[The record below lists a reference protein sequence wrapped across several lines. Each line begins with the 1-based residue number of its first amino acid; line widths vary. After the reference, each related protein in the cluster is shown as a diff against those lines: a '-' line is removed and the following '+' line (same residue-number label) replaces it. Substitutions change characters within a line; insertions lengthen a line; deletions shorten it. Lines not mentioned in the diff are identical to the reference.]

1 MEVTPPIRERRA
13 ALVRGVVQ
21 GVGFRPFV
29 YRLALEESLSGFVG
43 NDAGGV
49 LIEIEGPPEQVEAF
63 LARLRSEPPPL
74 ARIDS
79 ITVRPL
85 VPTGASGF
93 HIQAS
98 QSAGPVTTGIPADAA
113 TCPDCLRELLDPAD
127 RRYRF
132 PFLNCTNCGPRFTIT
147 RRIPYDRPQT
157 SMAVFPMCPACQA
170 EYDDPLNRRFHAQP
184 NACWSCGPRVW
195 LETANA
201 PSLNDSANPPTR
213 NLQES
218 IANSPTC
225 DFRTAEANSPT
236 HVSGEMHDNSATHNS
251 GEIPVNSPTP
261 SFDEPIANSLTRN
274 FRAAEANSLPLFKPP
289 LAAHQ
294 HPAEAKEASTSSHDD
309 PIIQAIQ
316 LLRDGKIVAIKG
328 IGGFHLA
335 VDATNQSAVMRLRQR
350 KHRYGKPLAV
360 MVRDLEA
367 ARKLCTLTAEE
378 EALLTTSARPIVLAR
393 RRPDSPIAQTL
404 GAPGPDFGTWES
416 IAEAVAPGIPWLGIF
431 LPYAPLQHLL
441 FANSCVHAL
450 VMTSANLSEEPIAID
465 NDEARARLGQ
475 IADAFLM
482 HDREILQ
489 RCDDSVAAIVDGAP
503 QLLRRAR
510 GFVPLGIALPFDAPP
525 LLAVGGHLKN
535 VFTLARGRFAYQSQH
550 MGDLENLTGLDFF
563 RESLDHLMRTFE
575 IEPQAVVHDLHPG
588 YLSTAWAKEW
598 AAEHKLPLVAV
609 QHHHAHIAGC
619 MAEHNLSGEVI
630 GLALDGTGY
639 GTDGKIWGG
648 EVLIAKL
655 GSFQRFAH
663 LDYVPM
669 PGGEKA
675 IKEPWRMAFA
685 HLRAAGFD
693 LETAASLAGATM
705 QEAQLLDRMIE
716 RNVNA
721 PQTSSLGRL
730 FDAVA
735 AVVLNR
741 RIVDYEAQAAIELE
755 GLAIDE
761 PDRLGRQD
769 YVPDSV
775 ASGTAEQATINEQA
789 TVKLDK
795 SHEASGHDF
804 SRADKAHRINMAL
817 APAGCF
823 SGISPSSRPFSA
835 ACEDGPLII
844 KTESMW
850 KALLDDLRRG
860 VDKKRIAARFHI
872 AVAEGFIWAA
882 ANVRQETGINQ
893 VALSGGCMHNRRLAR
908 LLRAGLEEEGFQV
921 YQHRNVSPGDGGL
934 SYGQIAVAAAI
945 LQPDTA

>member
-1 MEVTPPIRERRA
+1 MEETKPIRERRA

-29 YRLALEESLSGFVG
+29 YRLALEESLSGFIG
-43 NDAGGV
+43 NDTGGV
-49 LIEIEGPPEQVEAF
+49 TIEIEGPPERVEAF
-63 LARLRSEPPPL
+63 LTRLRSAAPPL

-79 ITVRPL
+79 IDFRQLPA
-85 VPTGASGF
+85 TGVAGF
-93 HIQAS
+93 HIVAS
-98 QSAGPVTTGIPADAA
+98 ESAGQVSTGIPADAA

-127 RRYRF
+127 RRYRY

-157 SMAVFPMCPACQA
+157 SMAVFPMCPACQV

-184 NACWSCGPRVW
+184 NACWTCGPKIW
-195 LETANA
+195 LESANA
-201 PSLNDSANPPTR
+201 ANHANSAN
-213 NLQES
+213 
-218 IANSPTC
+218 
-225 DFRTAEANSPT
+225 
-236 HVSGEMHDNSATHNS
+236 
-251 GEIPVNSPTP
+251 
-261 SFDEPIANSLTRN
+261 
-274 FRAAEANSLPLFKPP
+274 
-289 LAAHQ
+289 
-294 HPAEAKEASTSSHDD
+294 DD
-309 PIIQAIQ
+309 PIQQTIR
-316 LLRDGKIVAIKG
+316 LLLSGQIVAIKG

-335 VDATNQSAVMRLRQR
+335 VDATNQQAVMCLRER
-350 KHRYGKPLAV
+350 KRRYGKPLAV
-360 MVRDLEA
+360 MARDLEA
-367 ARKLCTLTAEE
+367 ARKLCVLTAEE
-378 EALLTTSARPIVLAR
+378 EALLSTSARPIVLAR
-393 RRPDSPIAQTL
+393 RRPDSPIA
-404 GAPGPDFGTWES
+404 D
-416 IAEAVAPGIPWLGIF
+416 AVAPGIPWLGIF

-441 FANSCVHAL
+441 FADSRVQAL

-465 NDEARARLGQ
+465 NTEARARLSQ

-489 RCDDSVAAIVDGAP
+489 RCDDSVTAIVDGAP

-510 GFVPLGIALPFDAPP
+510 GYVPLGVPLPFDAPP

-575 IEPQAVVHDLHPG
+575 IDPQVVVHDLHPG

-598 AAEHKLPLVAV
+598 AAERNLPLVAV
-609 QHHHAHIAGC
+609 QHHYAHIAGC
-619 MAEHNLSGEVI
+619 IAEHSLTGPVI

-648 EVLIAKL
+648 EVLIAKP
-655 GSFQRFAH
+655 GSFERFAH

-693 LETAASLAGATM
+693 LETAATLAGATM

-741 RIVDYEAQAAIELE
+741 RVVDYEAQAAIELE
-755 GLAIDE
+755 GFAIDE
-761 PDRLGRQD
+761 PDEAPEYAMEFLTSDAAKCEPMRISATPLWRALIAD
-769 YVPDSV
+769 LHAAVP
-775 ASGTAEQATINEQA
+775 
-789 TVKLDK
+789 K
-795 SHEASGHDF
+795 
-804 SRADKAHRINMAL
+804 
-817 APAGCF
+817 P
-823 SGISPSSRPFSA
+823 
-835 ACEDGPLII
+835 
-844 KTESMW
+844 
-850 KALLDDLRRG
+850 
-860 VDKKRIAARFHI
+860 RIAARFHTSVAQAFTQA
-872 AVAEGFIWAA
+872 AVQARAA
-882 ANVRQETGINQ
+882 TGINQ
-893 VALSGGCMHNRRLAR
+893 VALSGGCMHNRRLTR
-908 LLRAGLEEEGFQV
+908 LLRINLEAEGFAV
-921 YQHRNVSPGDGGL
+921 YQHRTVSPGDGGL
-934 SYGQIAVAAAI
+934 SYGQAAVAG
-945 LQPDTA
+945 LLLTRHGFRFPRM